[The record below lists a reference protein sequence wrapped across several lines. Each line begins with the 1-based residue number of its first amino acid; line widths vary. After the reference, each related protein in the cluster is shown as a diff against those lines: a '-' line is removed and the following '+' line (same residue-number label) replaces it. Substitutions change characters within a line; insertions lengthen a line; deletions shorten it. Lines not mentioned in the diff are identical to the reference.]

1 MAYASK
7 KKLSNNSVVP
17 LGSNL
22 FGTCSTVSGTQAK
35 VVTMPDFNVLVE
47 GVTIHVHFGE
57 KNTASAPTLQV
68 GSTEAKPIV
77 GDWDSSGVYSFTYHN
92 GSWMINDMQ
101 SGGGSGVYSY
111 NDLSDKPSIEGVTLV
126 GDKTFPELNL
136 NVLTNTEIEDIFS
149 NLI

>member
-1 MAYASK
+1 
-7 KKLSNNSVVP
+7 
-17 LGSNL
+17 
-22 FGTCSTVSGTQAK
+22 
-35 VVTMPDFNVLVE
+35 
-47 GVTIHVHFGE
+47 
-57 KNTASAPTLQV
+57 
-68 GSTEAKPIV
+68 
-77 GDWDSSGVYSFTYHN
+77 
-92 GSWMINDMQ
+92 MQ